1 MELDNIGLIKL
12 FLDNGFATLVTFILL
27 GVVFW
32 LVRSVTRYME
42 KRDQDFFIRT
52 EEITKKYE
60 QITQNAI
67 ATMAN
72 IANSFEEFVKINKEE
87 MSRLFNI
94 SNQISHDISKI
105 DVKIDKIMYDSGV
118 TSNSR
123 RRAKKEV
130 SEQAN

>member
-123 RRAKKEV
+123 RRTKKEA